1 MNLLQDLKLKL
12 NITWVEEETENR
24 LIAILEDVKL
34 ALNF

>member
-24 LIAILEDVKL
+24 LQTILKDAEPPS
-34 ALNF
+34 